1 MKRMAKYLEILTPLQ
16 EADYPMNELQR
27 LDWVDYSKGLGIFL
41 IVATHVLGGLH
52 ERAITDLYMY
62 QFIETSVSIFHVPLF
77 FFLSGLF
84 IRRSARRSVTDFVVD
99 KTAVVLYPYFVWS
112 ISQGLLQIALSQY
125 ANRPVSAVDLLK
137 IAYVPIGQF
146 YFLYTLFVIMM
157 IYRLFYRRSGSD
169 IVFVSVTI
177 VCFIIERSG
186 FNLIQWN
193 VAHDVAYFLIYF
205 GFGVAAAQTSILARA
220 PEWRSVWLLAILIGG
235 YGAIVIGVTAHWEQE
250 PIVTPMLVM
259 SGIAATVALAILI
272 GRSSTL
278 PFVKLWGTRS
288 LEIYVAHVIA
298 AAAMRIALQR
308 ILGFNLPVAQ
318 IVLCTAVGIYGP
330 ILLAYLSQ
338 QLIGPYAFTLS
349 QTRVQPRLRNP
360 WAKGWGVSHSTPR
373 QQAKT

>member
-1 MKRMAKYLEILTPLQ
+1 
-16 EADYPMNELQR
+16 
-27 LDWVDYSKGLGIFL
+27 
-41 IVATHVLGGLH
+41 
-52 ERAITDLYMY
+52 
-62 QFIETSVSIFHVPLF
+62 
-77 FFLSGLF
+77 
-84 IRRSARRSVTDFVVD
+84 VD

-112 ISQGLLQIALSQY
+112 ILQGLLQIALSHY
-125 ANRPVSAVDLLK
+125 ANRAVSAVDLLK

-157 IYRLFYRRSGSD
+157 IYRLFYRRSASD
-169 IVFVSVTI
+169 VVFVSVTI

-205 GFGVAAAQTSILARA
+205 GVGVAAAQTSILARA
-220 PEWRSVWLLAILIGG
+220 PEWRSGWLLAILIGG
-235 YGAIVIGVTAHWEQE
+235 YAAIVIGVTAHWEQE
-250 PIVTPMLVM
+250 PIVQPMLVM

-272 GRSSTL
+272 GRSSKL

-338 QLIGPYAFTLS
+338 QLVGPYAFTLS
-349 QTRVQPRLRNP
+349 RTRVSLGKGVGPEPFYATPSGQNLNTVHAFTVGGDGERGRR
-360 WAKGWGVSHSTPR
+360 WARARKLGHSD
-373 QQAKT
+373 